1 MEVKD
6 LGVSF
11 TAVWPS
17 GFQCHLDS
25 FFFAMALSFS
35 FRMVL
40 QYVGII
46 RNLFLKKKKRSSQLR
61 ISLSRIRDI
70 ELLNTAGALK
80 AMETV

>member
-46 RNLFLKKKKRSSQLR
+46 RNLFLKKKKKK
-61 ISLSRIRDI
+61 
-70 ELLNTAGALK
+70 EL
-80 AMETV
+80 TVKNFLESHKRH